1 MIDFTNRGQ
10 LEAIIEELESDI
22 KIIDKAIRIT
32 KRNQN
37 SVNYSVYQGR
47 IEAYEGVRGLL
58 SGSLTNYKYELEKTK
73 K

>member
-1 MIDFTNRGQ
+1 MIDFRNRGQ

-22 KIIDKAIRIT
+22 KIIDKAIKLT

-37 SVNYSVYQGR
+37 SVNHSVYQGR
-47 IEAYEGVRGLL
+47 IEAYEGARGLL
-58 SGSLTNYKYELEKTK
+58 AGSLTNYKYELEKIK